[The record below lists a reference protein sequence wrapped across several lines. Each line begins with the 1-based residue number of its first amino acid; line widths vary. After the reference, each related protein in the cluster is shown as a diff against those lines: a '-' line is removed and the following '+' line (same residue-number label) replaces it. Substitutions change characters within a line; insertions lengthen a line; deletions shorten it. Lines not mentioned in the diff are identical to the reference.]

1 MSIFYFPGLSWA
13 GFINISHYLYVMM
26 KELAAV
32 SDETRL
38 KMLRL
43 LARGGL
49 CACVLPRHVGI
60 SQPAVSQHLKVLREA
75 GLASMRK
82 DGKKRIYSIS
92 AKGRKILGDIA
103 RW

>member
-1 MSIFYFPGLSWA
+1 
-13 GFINISHYLYVMM
+13 MM

-32 SDETRL
+32 SDATRL

-43 LARGGL
+43 IARDEL
-49 CACVLPRHVGI
+49 CACVLPRHVGT

-75 GLASMRK
+75 GLVRMRK

-92 AKGRKILGDIA
+92 AKGRRIIGDIA
-103 RW
+103 AW